1 MRDHQRLETVVEALL
16 ADATY
21 AGHPLRQ
28 ALADLYT
35 EFQEQLHQIER
46 ITRIADHYY
55 SATRE
60 ANLSLTERYRKQ
72 LRQLE
77 KIVRISDHYQLMLR
91 DLNTALKEASTKDA
105 LTGIGNRRMTMD
117 SLKAETAR
125 AERLHR
131 PLTLA
136 LADIDHFKSIN
147 DTYGHDA
154 GDKVLIEIA
163 HVIAAHIRDYDVCGR
178 WGGEEFLI
186 IMPEVSVP
194 NGALIVERLRTTI
207 CELNICLGEQS
218 IKLSASFGIAE
229 YRPGE
234 SISETIKRADAAL
247 FAAKRAGRNRCEIA
261 S

>member
-1 MRDHQRLETVVEALL
+1 MRDHHRLEAVIETLL
-16 ADATY
+16 ADETH

-46 ITRIADHYY
+46 VTRIADHYY

-60 ANLSLTERYRKQ
+60 ASLSLSERYRKQ
-72 LRQLE
+72 LWQLE
-77 KIVRISDHYQLMLR
+77 KIVRISDHYQLMMR
-91 DLNTALKEASTKDA
+91 DLNEALKEASTRDA
-105 LTGIGNRRMTMD
+105 LTGIGNRRMIMD
-117 SLKAETAR
+117 CLKSETAR

-131 PLTLA
+131 LLTLA
-136 LADIDHFKSIN
+136 LADIDHFKAIN

-154 GDKVLIEIA
+154 GDQVLIELA
-163 HVIAAHIRDYDVCGR
+163 RVIASCIRDYDLCGR

-186 IMPEVSVP
+186 IMPEVNVT
-194 NGALIVERLRTTI
+194 NGACIIERIRTTI
-207 CELNICLGEQS
+207 CESKIGVGAQS
-218 IKLSASFGIAE
+218 VTVSASFGIAE

-234 SISETIKRADAAL
+234 IISETINRADTAL
-247 FAAKRAGRNRCEIA
+247 FTAKRAGRNRCEIA

>member
-1 MRDHQRLETVVEALL
+1 MRDNRLLEAVVETLL

-46 ITRIADHYY
+46 ITCISDRYY

-60 ANLSLTERYRKQ
+60 ASLSLSERYRKQ

-77 KIVRISDHYQLMLR
+77 KIVRISDRYQLMMR
-91 DLNTALKEASTKDA
+91 DLNETLKEASTKDA
-105 LTGIGNRRMTMD
+105 LTGIGNRRMIMD
-117 SLKAETAR
+117 CLKSETAR

-136 LADIDHFKSIN
+136 FADIDHFKAIN

-154 GDKVLIEIA
+154 GDRVLIEIA
-163 HVIAAHIRDYDVCGR
+163 RVIASRIRDYDVCGR

-186 IMPEVSVP
+186 VMPEVSVT
-194 NGALIVERLRTTI
+194 NGAFIVERIRTTI
-207 CELNICLGEQS
+207 GELHLCIGSQPVQ
-218 IKLSASFGIAE
+218 LSASFGLTE
-229 YRPGE
+229 YRQGE
-234 SISETIKRADAAL
+234 TVSATINRADAAL
-247 FAAKRAGRNRCEIA
+247 FSAKRAGRNRCEIA

>member
-1 MRDHQRLETVVEALL
+1 
-16 ADATY
+16 
-21 AGHPLRQ
+21 
-28 ALADLYT
+28 
-35 EFQEQLHQIER
+35 
-46 ITRIADHYY
+46 
-55 SATRE
+55 
-60 ANLSLTERYRKQ
+60 
-72 LRQLE
+72 
-77 KIVRISDHYQLMLR
+77 MLR

-117 SLKAETAR
+117 SLQAETAR